1 MTTRTTTATTYGR
14 AVAGVVLAAALL
26 VPFVAVQ
33 AAQPVIRAGTGTFA
47 VKVTSMKEAR
57 FKNVV
62 KQQYDFSCGSA
73 ALATLL
79 TYHYERPVSEQD
91 IFVQMYEAGDKDKI
105 RKEGFSLL
113 DMKQYLE
120 QHGFQANGYRAGL
133 EKLEEVGIPAIV
145 LITTRGY
152 RHFVVVKGVS
162 EDEVLVG
169 DPALGIRTY
178 PRKEFEQ
185 LWNGIL
191 FVTTSGVDVAKHY
204 FNDDEEWNVRQKAP
218 FGTALTRQ
226 GLATFTML
234 LPGPNEF

>member
-1 MTTRTTTATTYGR
+1 MVSSSNGR
-14 AVAGVVLAAALL
+14 KLGQVLGGLALGSALL
-26 VPFVAVQ
+26 VT
-33 AAQPVIRAGTGTFA
+33 AAAHAANPVIRSGGGTFS

-57 FKNVV
+57 FRKVI

-79 TYHYERPVSEQD
+79 TYHYESPVTEQD
-91 IFVQMYEAGDKDKI
+91 IFVKMYEAGDQEKI

-120 QHGFQANGYRAGL
+120 ERGFQANGYRASL
-133 EKLEEVGIPAIV
+133 DKLTEVGIPAIV

-162 EDEVLVG
+162 EEEVLVG
-169 DPALGIRTY
+169 DPALGVRTY
-178 PRKEFEQ
+178 ERKEFEE

-191 FVTTSGVDVAKHY
+191 FVATSGVSVAKNY
-204 FNDDEEWNVRQKAP
+204 FNADEDWKVRHKAP

-234 LPGPNEF
+234 LPGQNDF